1 MKVRLVLMVTEV
13 SLAIPSIYNMH
24 VTGQSESTC
33 SVWLE
38 GLDLDRVINGDG
50 SCTREEEDEF
60 ESGSSS
66 SSSNKH
72 HGERW
77 PIGAVRVTTTTLWA
91 VLEEA
96 LTSLALHHLETLTRC
111 IYFVS

>member
-1 MKVRLVLMVTEV
+1 
-13 SLAIPSIYNMH
+13 MH

-38 GLDLDRVINGDG
+38 GLDLDRVVNGDG
-50 SCTREEEDEF
+50 SCAHEQENELE
-60 ESGSSS
+60 
-66 SSSNKH
+66 SSSNE

-96 LTSLALHHLETLTRC
+96 LTSLALHHLDTLARYASFCVIIIQVLDSITQ
-111 IYFVS
+111 IEYVTKAKSM

>member
-1 MKVRLVLMVTEV
+1 
-13 SLAIPSIYNMH
+13 MH

-38 GLDLDRVINGDG
+38 GLDLDRVTNGDG
-50 SCTREEEDEF
+50 SCTHEQEDEF

-66 SSSNKH
+66 KSSISK
-72 HGERW
+72 HGEQW

-96 LTSLALHHLETLTRC
+96 LTSLALHHLDTLAR
-111 IYFVS
+111 YVDHVASSSSM